1 MGNDTVWKSLVLAS
15 IVFFFMSAFGMY
27 MIVNTWSERLGSH
40 QTDIKA
46 IRDSAIQR
54 QDQIIIT
61 MSRIDL
67 MDGRLNQNNIR
78 IGTIEERANNMEHR
92 MNEFEKAMKKNKTSM
107 LGGSIDSNALGT
119 R

>member
-1 MGNDTVWKSLVLAS
+1 
-15 IVFFFMSAFGMY
+15 
-27 MIVNTWSERLGSH
+27 MIVNTWTEKLGSH

-78 IGTIEERANNMEHR
+78 IGAIEERANDIEHR
-92 MNEFEKAMKKNKTSM
+92 MNELEKAMKKNKTSVQ
-107 LGGSIDSNALGT
+107 GGSIDSSAIVP